1 MSIAH
6 GLGAAADAFV
16 TVSLAGSLFFNI
28 SPDAS
33 REQVLLYLL
42 VTMIPLA
49 VLAPL
54 IGPAVDRFRHT
65 QRYVAAGFYFFRA
78 LCCLALVSTLL
89 ELAFY
94 PIALAL
100 LVASKASGI
109 VKQTLVQSLVDDPDA
124 LVAANARLARFAS
137 ITAALAAV
145 GAVLLLRAT
154 GPEWTLRVAA
164 LLYASAGVVAL
175 MIHLL
180 HHVRAEV
187 DELQFTES
195 LTPSIVVSSIGMMA
209 IRAAVGF
216 FIFTIAFSL
225 RRDSEPAYIY
235 GLAAASYAGGAFI
248 GHSAATLLRG
258 RLREEQMIAAA
269 IAAPAVFTAVGI
281 LGVSIPLL
289 LLIAGLVG
297 LSTTLGRNAFD
308 ALVQRVAPE
317 TMLGRTGALY
327 ETEFQLAW
335 VFGGIIA
342 TPISLPIEVSMT
354 VLTLDVR
361 AQPAAVP
368 PCQPD
373 RPDPRARADR
383 SVVGRAATARHGAA
397 RLGGRIAAAGDH
409 RRVVRSRPGDRC
421 GARCADRRPR
431 CARRPPVAGGRS
443 QRGCQRRRCG
453 ACHRDRGARRHS
465 VCAPVT
471 DAPSP
476 FTVRVTTKTLV
487 SSRSR

>member
-1 MSIAH
+1 M
-6 GLGAAADAFV
+6 
-16 TVSLAGSLFFNI
+16 
-28 SPDAS
+28 
-33 REQVLLYLL
+33 
-42 VTMIPLA
+42 
-49 VLAPL
+49 
-54 IGPAVDRFRHT
+54 
-65 QRYVAAGFYFFRA
+65 
-78 LCCLALVSTLL
+78 STLL

-109 VKQTLVQSLVDDPDA
+109 VKQTLVQSLVDDPDG

-225 RRDSEPAYIY
+225 RRDSEPAFIY
-235 GLAAASYAGGAFI
+235 GLAAASYAVARSSGI
-248 GHSAATLLRG
+248 RPPRCCRG

-308 ALVQRVAPE
+308 ALVHTRGPRDDARQNRCALRDRVPAGVGVRRDHRDADLAADRGE
-317 TMLGRTGALY
+317 HDGAH
-327 ETEFQLAW
+327 AH
-335 VFGGIIA
+335 
-342 TPISLPIEVSMT
+342 
-354 VLTLDVR
+354 VR

-373 RPDPRARADR
+373 RPDTRARADR
-383 SVVGRAATARHGAA
+383 SVVGRAATARHGAGA
-397 RLGGRIAAAGDH
+397 PGR
-409 RRVVRSRPGDRC
+409 SDRC
-421 GARCADRRPR
+421 GWRSSTRR
-431 CARRPPVAGGRS
+431 AQS
-443 QRGCQRRRCG
+443 
-453 ACHRDRGARRHS
+453 
-465 VCAPVT
+465 T
-471 DAPSP
+471 W
-476 FTVRVTTKTLV
+476 
-487 SSRSR
+487 

>member
-216 FIFTIAFSL
+216 FIFT
-225 RRDSEPAYIY
+225 RVR
-235 GLAAASYAGGAFI
+235 
-248 GHSAATLLRG
+248 SACP
-258 RLREEQMIAAA
+258 I
-269 IAAPAVFTAVGI
+269 
-281 LGVSIPLL
+281 
-289 LLIAGLVG
+289 G
-297 LSTTLGRNAFD
+297 LSVRDISNPRTFE
-308 ALVQRVAPE
+308 E
-317 TMLGRTGALY
+317 TVS
-327 ETEFQLAW
+327 EF
-335 VFGGIIA
+335 VFA
-342 TPISLPIEVSMT
+342 M
-354 VLTLDVR
+354 
-361 AQPAAVP
+361 
-368 PCQPD
+368 
-373 RPDPRARADR
+373 
-383 SVVGRAATARHGAA
+383 
-397 RLGGRIAAAGDH
+397 
-409 RRVVRSRPGDRC
+409 
-421 GARCADRRPR
+421 
-431 CARRPPVAGGRS
+431 
-443 QRGCQRRRCG
+443 
-453 ACHRDRGARRHS
+453 
-465 VCAPVT
+465 
-471 DAPSP
+471 
-476 FTVRVTTKTLV
+476 
-487 SSRSR
+487 

>member
-1 MSIAH
+1 M
-6 GLGAAADAFV
+6 
-16 TVSLAGSLFFNI
+16 
-28 SPDAS
+28 
-33 REQVLLYLL
+33 
-42 VTMIPLA
+42 
-49 VLAPL
+49 
-54 IGPAVDRFRHT
+54 
-65 QRYVAAGFYFFRA
+65 
-78 LCCLALVSTLL
+78 
-89 ELAFY
+89 
-94 PIALAL
+94 
-100 LVASKASGI
+100 ASKASGI

-195 LTPSIVVSSIGMMA
+195 LTPSIVVSSIGMIA

-216 FIFTIAFSL
+216 FVFTIAFTL
-225 RRDSEPAYIY
+225 RRDSEPAYVY

-258 RLREEQMIAAA
+258 RLREEQMIAVA

-354 VLTLDVR
+354 VLTLMYVPSLLLFLR
-361 AQPAAVP
+361 ASRTA
-368 PCQPD
+368 
-373 RPDPRARADR
+373 RIPRARR
-383 SVVGRAATARHGAA
+383 
-397 RLGGRIAAAGDH
+397 
-409 RRVVRSRPGDRC
+409 
-421 GARCADRRPR
+421 
-431 CARRPPVAGGRS
+431 
-443 QRGCQRRRCG
+443 
-453 ACHRDRGARRHS
+453 
-465 VCAPVT
+465 
-471 DAPSP
+471 
-476 FTVRVTTKTLV
+476 
-487 SSRSR
+487 